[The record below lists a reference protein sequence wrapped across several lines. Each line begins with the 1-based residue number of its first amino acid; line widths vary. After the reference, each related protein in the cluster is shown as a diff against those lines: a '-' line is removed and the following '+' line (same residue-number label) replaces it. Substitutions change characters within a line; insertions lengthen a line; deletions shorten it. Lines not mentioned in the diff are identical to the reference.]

1 MAENETIKEKVKDKN
16 ASKNLK
22 IRVLDEAFDSFKEI
36 IDEYAQAHDLSEK
49 DYETLLDLA
58 NKAYLEKKMT
68 YFLEDKVSNFGAY
81 LWWAATCALRQ
92 DSCKEDKYYDKIMYF
107 KQLNHTFTN
116 E

>member
-1 MAENETIKEKVKDKN
+1 MVEEETIMEKVKDKN
-16 ASKNLK
+16 VSKNLK

-49 DYETLLDLA
+49 DYETLLDLY

-68 YFLEDKVSNFGAY
+68 YFLEDKLSNLGSY
-81 LWWAATCALRQ
+81 LLWSAACALKQ
-92 DSCKEDKYYDKIMYF
+92 DFCKEDKYYDRIMYF

>member
-1 MAENETIKEKVKDKN
+1 MAEEEIIMEKVKDKN
-16 ASKNLK
+16 ISKNLK

-68 YFLEDKVSNFGAY
+68 YFLEDKLSNFGAY
-81 LWWAATCALRQ
+81 LWWSAACVLRQ
-92 DSCKEDKYYDKIMYF
+92 DFCKEDKYYDRIMYLI
-107 KQLNHTFTN
+107 QLNHTFTN